1 MPRPPYIP
9 HRTKPAGRLPVM
21 AKLRDEFGM
30 VAHLALRGL
39 ETAPSIEAFD
49 ALAGVFNL
57 LQVDLRNDARR
68 SDVAAVISDGAGAL
82 IAAQDA
88 VAAGQVP
95 APDLLER
102 IRAGVNAID
111 GLIGKLDV
119 TRLYASMQVLKA
131 MKRAE
136 ARA

>member
-9 HRTKPAGRLPVM
+9 RRTKPVGKLPVM

-30 VAHLALRGL
+30 VAHLALRSL
-39 ETAPSIEAFD
+39 ETAPTIEAFD
-49 ALAGVFNL
+49 ALAEAFNL

-82 IAAQDA
+82 IAAQADVDA
-88 VAAGQVP
+88 GRVP

-111 GLIGKLDV
+111 GLLGKLDV

-131 MKRAE
+131 MKRE
-136 ARA
+136 AA